1 MRPIRSEILHGN
13 CVDVRRDFDNELVPD
28 SFVTN
33 DSLPESRGRF
43 CGRSLARHTAPTS
56 KRLKNS
62 AAGRNVRAVR
72 FWKRKFAKSLSQAIH
87 PMNRKSQTIKSI
99 LALFTLVCLTNYAA
113 AGVSITQEK
122 INQIRP
128 GQTTEEDLV
137 RAFGPP
143 ATKTVCPPRETA
155 LEWFY
160 SSPISAQNYIPI
172 IGPFLNAMQVKAWEL
187 WVVVG
192 FNGEV
197 KRYIAYGHYVNG
209 EVKRYIVY
217 GHYPH

>member
-62 AAGRNVRAVR
+62 AASRNVRAVR

-137 RAFGPP
+137 RTFGSP
-143 ATKTVCPPRETA
+143 ATKTVCPPGEIA
-155 LEWFY
+155 LDWFY
-160 SSPISAQNYIPI
+160 ASPISAQNYIPI
-172 IGPFLNAMQVKAWEL
+172 IGPALGGTQVKAWEL

-192 FNGEV
+192 ANGEV
-197 KRYIAYGHYVNG
+197 KRYIA
-209 EVKRYIVY
+209 
-217 GHYPH
+217 

>member
-33 DSLPESRGRF
+33 DSLPESRGRV
-43 CGRSLARHTAPTS
+43 CGSSLARHTAPTS

-62 AAGRNVRAVR
+62 AAGRNVRVVR

-99 LALFTLVCLTNYAA
+99 LALFTLVCLTSYAT
-113 AGVSITQEK
+113 AGQSITQEK

-128 GQTTEEDLV
+128 GQTTEEDVV
-137 RAFGPP
+137 RDEGRP
-143 ATKTVCPPRETA
+143 ATKTVCVRRETA
-155 LEWFY
+155 HESVY
-160 SSPISAQNYIPI
+160 SSEISAPNKIPSI
-172 IGPFLNAMQVKAWEL
+172 LGV
-187 WVVVG
+187 
-192 FNGEV
+192 
-197 KRYIAYGHYVNG
+197 
-209 EVKRYIVY
+209 
-217 GHYPH
+217 